1 MDTNKRT
8 GRYLVASV
16 LAVAVLCVGVF
27 FGVIQYIR
35 SASGATLTRVGEIY
49 MQEISHQV
57 RLHFRTVVNLRLS
70 QIQGVIWRTPPE
82 TARQDAA
89 AARDRLVRSGQAI
102 GFSTL
107 ALYSTAGGLDTLY
120 GEPLTI
126 EDADAFLAAMN
137 RADPRI
143 TIGSDAAG
151 QEYLVLGV
159 SVGYPEGVG
168 YPLNIEGE
176 CTALVAALPLA
187 TLNETLELEQGGSL
201 VFSHIM
207 RRNGDL
213 VLVNTD
219 LDTDNYYDWLCTGC
233 TFDTGTGAEAAE
245 ALRQAVETGQDYST
259 VMRVEG
265 VRRHI
270 YCTALPDSDWTLITV
285 MPYGPLDE
293 IVSGLGER
301 RTVVTLGGCAL
312 LLAALGIAFFGYWKL
327 SGRQMQALRQA
338 QAEAQRANQAK
349 SEFLSNMSHD
359 IRTPLNAIVGMTGIA
374 AANLDDPDRVQDC
387 LRKIHLSSRHLL
399 GLINDVLDMSKIES
413 GRLTLNIAPVSLR
426 ETMEA
431 LVSIVQPLVKAKRQ
445 NFDVVIR
452 DITAE
457 RVLCDDVRLN
467 QVLLNLLSNAVKFT
481 PEAGRITVTLYQQ
494 PSPAGADRV
503 CCHFLVQDTG
513 IGMSEEFQRHI
524 FDSFAREDNARVQK
538 IEGTGLGMAITK
550 YIVDAMQGKIQVDS
564 RQGEGS
570 TFHVTLDLA
579 CAGGEETDLQ
589 LPPWRVLV
597 VDDNEDLRQSAL
609 QELDSLGVRAQAADS
624 GPAAIEMAVAR
635 AAEGQGYQAVLLDWK
650 MPGMDG
656 IETARRL
663 RDALGDQLPLLL
675 VSAYDGSEIE
685 SEARAAGIRGF
696 LGKPLFRSTLY
707 HGLRRCLAADEPAP
721 ESREPEPSTLEG
733 RRLLVAEDN
742 EINWEIAAEL
752 LGDLGFLVEH
762 AEDGCR
768 CVELFEASAPGY
780 YDAIL
785 MDLRMPRM
793 NGYEA
798 TRAIRASTRPDHGLP
813 IIAMTADA
821 FSEDVQKCLDCGM
834 NAHVAKPLDLRELVR
849 LLQKF
854 IGAAD

>member
-27 FGVIQYIR
+27 FGVIQYVR
-35 SASGATLTRVGEIY
+35 GASDAALTRVGEIY

-265 VRRHI
+265 
-270 YCTALPDSDWTLITV
+270 CAGTSTAPPCRIPTGPSSPSCPTARWTRSS
-285 MPYGPLDE
+285 P
-293 IVSGLGER
+293 
-301 RTVVTLGGCAL
+301 
-312 LLAALGIAFFGYWKL
+312 ALG
-327 SGRQMQALRQA
+327 SGAPW
-338 QAEAQRANQAK
+338 
-349 SEFLSNMSHD
+349 SHWAAV
-359 IRTPLNAIVGMTGIA
+359 RCCWPRWASPSSATGSC
-374 AANLDDPDRVQDC
+374 P
-387 LRKIHLSSRHLL
+387 
-399 GLINDVLDMSKIES
+399 
-413 GRLTLNIAPVSLR
+413 
-426 ETMEA
+426 
-431 LVSIVQPLVKAKRQ
+431 
-445 NFDVVIR
+445 
-452 DITAE
+452 
-457 RVLCDDVRLN
+457 
-467 QVLLNLLSNAVKFT
+467 
-481 PEAGRITVTLYQQ
+481 AGRC
-494 PSPAGADRV
+494 GR
-503 CCHFLVQDTG
+503 C
-513 IGMSEEFQRHI
+513 
-524 FDSFAREDNARVQK
+524 ARPRPK
-538 IEGTGLGMAITK
+538 
-550 YIVDAMQGKIQVDS
+550 
-564 RQGEGS
+564 
-570 TFHVTLDLA
+570 
-579 CAGGEETDLQ
+579 
-589 LPPWRVLV
+589 P
-597 VDDNEDLRQSAL
+597 
-609 QELDSLGVRAQAADS
+609 S
-624 GPAAIEMAVAR
+624 GP
-635 AAEGQGYQAVLLDWK
+635 
-650 MPGMDG
+650 
-656 IETARRL
+656 
-663 RDALGDQLPLLL
+663 
-675 VSAYDGSEIE
+675 
-685 SEARAAGIRGF
+685 
-696 LGKPLFRSTLY
+696 
-707 HGLRRCLAADEPAP
+707 
-721 ESREPEPSTLEG
+721 
-733 RRLLVAEDN
+733 
-742 EINWEIAAEL
+742 
-752 LGDLGFLVEH
+752 
-762 AEDGCR
+762 
-768 CVELFEASAPGY
+768 
-780 YDAIL
+780 
-785 MDLRMPRM
+785 
-793 NGYEA
+793 
-798 TRAIRASTRPDHGLP
+798 TRPKASSCP
-813 IIAMTADA
+813 T
-821 FSEDVQKCLDCGM
+821 
-834 NAHVAKPLDLRELVR
+834 
-849 LLQKF
+849 
-854 IGAAD
+854 